1 MAISF
6 LQNVNFNKN
15 EIQNIR
21 IQNDTSDPTG
31 AVTGQLYYNTT
42 DSILRVYNGSD
53 WLDLAVSTGGSAIS
67 GVTATNGVS
76 ATEAGGV
83 VTIQH
88 ADTSTQDDVTNT
100 GQAYIQSVD
109 LDDFGHIVGL
119 SSSTVTLAGL
129 GYTGATDADNYGN
142 FLLAG
147 NTGVSD
153 PVTSGGTVTIIGDG
167 INSNVAGLEMTITN
181 LDKGSAQNIFKNVA
195 GDTGTAVADNN
206 NDTLTIAGGGGITT
220 SVTTDTLSVDV
231 DSTVVRTTGAQSIGG
246 NKTFSDNVSV
256 TGNLG
261 VSGNLT
267 VSGSVVTTISETVNV
282 EDSIMLLNSNAPD
295 TPVDDS
301 GFAVERGAQKT
312 AYMIWDESEDG
323 FIVGLGEAEDDAS
336 AVGGTITISEYSP
349 FQAKSLTSETIT
361 LSGLAG
367 ATTDT
372 NAFLVSD
379 SGIIKTRTGAQ
390 VRSDIGA
397 GTVTSVGV
405 SVTAPLVVD
414 SGSPV
419 TSSGTIALSV
429 SDASTT
435 AIGVTRYATVS
446 EAGQMVSGSV
456 ALTPASLSAFRATA
470 NIGDAASTVF
480 DVSHGMNTRD
490 VIVQIYDNSTYDTV
504 YTDVIRTDLNN
515 IRITFIQAPT
525 AEQYRVLI
533 YKI

>member
-21 IQNDTSDPTG
+21 IQNDTADPAG

-42 DSILRVYNGSD
+42 DSILRVYNGTD

-67 GVTATNGVS
+67 GVTATNGVTS
-76 ATEAGGV
+76 SEAGGV

-88 ADTSTQDDVTNT
+88 ADTSTQDDVSND
-100 GQAYIQSVD
+100 GQAYIQSID

-119 SSSTVTLAGL
+119 SSATVTLAGL
-129 GYTGATDADNYGN
+129 GYTGATDADNYN
-142 FLLAG
+142 SFTLAG
-147 NTGVSD
+147 NTGTSD
-153 PVTSGGTVTIIGDG
+153 DVTSGSTFTIIGDG
-167 INSNVAGLEMTITN
+167 MNSTAAGLEMTITN
-181 LDKGSAQNIFKNVA
+181 TDKGSGQNIFKNVD
-195 GDTGTAVADNN
+195 GDTGTAVADSND
-206 NDTLTIAGGGGITT
+206 DTLTIAGGEGITT
-220 SVTTDTLSVDV
+220 SVTEDTLSVDV
-231 DSTVVRTTGAQSIGG
+231 DSTVVRTSGAQNIAG
-246 NKTFSDNVSV
+246 NKTFDNNVNV
-256 TGNLG
+256 TGSLG
-261 VSGNLT
+261 VSGDLT

-301 GFAVERGAQKT
+301 GFAVQRGGQPT
-312 AYMIWDESEDG
+312 AYMIWDESAEA

-336 AVGGTITISEYSP
+336 TVGGAITISEYSP
-349 FQAKSLTSETIT
+349 FQSKSLNAETIT

-367 ATTDT
+367 ATSDT

-379 SGIIKTRTGAQ
+379 SGVIKTRTGAQ

-397 GTVTSVGV
+397 GTVTSVA
-405 SVTAPLVVD
+405 VTTAAPLVVD

-419 TSSGTIALSV
+419 TSSGTIELSV

-435 AIGVTRYATVS
+435 DKGVSKLATVA
-446 EAGQMVSGSV
+446 ETGSMASATV
-456 ALTPASLSAFRATA
+456 AVTPAGLSAFRASA
-470 NIGDAASTVF
+470 NIGDETTRDF
-480 DVSHGMNTRD
+480 DISHGMGTRD

-504 YTDVIRTDLNN
+504 YTDVIRTDLDN
-515 IRITFIQAPT
+515 IRVSFITAPT
-525 AEQYRVLI
+525 ADQYRVLI